1 MSDLSCKIIETHVS
15 IALSTSPCPC
25 EHRWVYTGSLGHW
38 TASVHFGI
46 SIEPLLNYLIL
57 NQPSQPDSS
66 SSNFENCVVFYE
78 RVKSKMV
85 IAIKRGARYITS
97 SSHHHHLTKVYAR
110 TKQNKHE
117 CNECRRQP
125 SHTWDLYPRSGL
137 RMKRVHTTTPKKKP
151 IGGQSP

>member
-1 MSDLSCKIIETHVS
+1 MI
-15 IALSTSPCPC
+15 
-25 EHRWVYTGSLGHW
+25 
-38 TASVHFGI
+38 
-46 SIEPLLNYLIL
+46 
-57 NQPSQPDSS
+57 
-66 SSNFENCVVFYE
+66 ENCVVFYE

-137 RMKRVHTTTPKKKP
+137 RMKRVHTTTPKKKTNRRAVP
-151 IGGQSP
+151 LNLLKTPPPDQTNKHLIYSFSPMCSHASLHLDTMVWLERIRNGTERGKRDTNKTSVVTVLNCVLKGS